1 MNKERFS
8 LLIQCLVHLETP
20 EETMAF
26 LEDLCTIKEMEDMQ
40 HRLEIAVGLL
50 QGQTFSE
57 VQQETGASST
67 TVSRVSRC
75 LKYGDGY
82 RAILQRVELSG
93 L

>member
-1 MNKERFS
+1 MNKERFQ
-8 LLIQCLVHLETP
+8 LLIQCLISLESE

-40 HRLEIAVGLL
+40 HRLEIAVGLMD
-50 QGQTFSE
+50 GQTFTE
-57 VQQETGASST
+57 VQHETGASST

-82 RAILQRVELSG
+82 RRILDRLKK
-93 L
+93 